1 MTESDETLVLRLKE
15 GRIDAFRA
23 LYDRHQCALLGFAG
37 RILGNHADAEDAV
50 HDAFMTLY
58 EKVGGFR
65 GQSSFTTWFYR
76 ILVNACLQIR
86 RKRGR
91 VEELHGERELIAR
104 TERLDRFERVSAMTR
119 EVDALPMRQRMVFY
133 LAEVEG
139 WSLKETSRILG
150 LREGTVRH
158 HFFKAK
164 ESLRE
169 RLLPLLDLPDRERG
183 SRLAGRSA
191 DES

>member
-1 MTESDETLVLRLKE
+1 MADSDETLVVRLQE
-15 GRIDAFRA
+15 GRIEAFRT
-23 LYDRHQCALLGFAG
+23 LYDRHQRSLLGLAG

-76 ILVNACLQIR
+76 ILVNACLQV
-86 RKRGR
+86 RKKREKAGA
-91 VEELHGERELIAR
+91 LDGEPELIAR
-104 TERLDRFERVSAMTR
+104 AARPERFEEVSVMTR
-119 EVDALPMRQRMVFY
+119 EVDALPMRQRAVFY

-139 WSLKETSRILG
+139 RSLKEAAGILG
-150 LREGTVRH
+150 LKEGTVRH
-158 HFFKAK
+158 HFFKAR
-164 ESLRE
+164 ERLRE
-169 RLLPLLDLPDRERG
+169 RLLPLLDLPDRERE
-183 SRLAGRSA
+183 RLLAGRSA